1 MVLLVTANSSLF
13 YDANLQPETVEGDSC
28 AVTELKN
35 PYHILRELDSH
46 HWLMFSVGFIAWVWD
61 AFDFFTVSLTIT
73 EIATE
78 FGVTN
83 SEVSWGL
90 TVTLM
95 LRSVGAIIF
104 GLFADRYGR
113 KWPMIVNLVLFIV
126 LELGSGF
133 CQNLS
138 QFLAVRS
145 LYGIAMGG
153 LFGPAAATAMEDLPY
168 DARGI
173 ASGLF
178 QQGYGTGYMLAAI
191 FYRALVPTTK
201 FGWRS
206 LFWFGAGPPI
216 FIILWR
222 YCLPETRHFQVMK
235 AERESRMLAEED
247 VSAGS
252 NSIQKSRMSGLRAF
266 WKDSSPGLKENWFLM
281 AYLVVIMTGF
291 NSCSHGSQD
300 FYPTFLKDQVG
311 KSPTQ
316 TTVIIVVGMLGT
328 VIGGTLIGW
337 ISTFLGRRLTMIIS
351 CFFGAAILPAY
362 ILPRSNAL
370 IASSFWQQFFIGGV
384 WGPIPIYLS
393 ELSPKPLR
401 GLLVG
406 LTYQLGNLASSASA
420 TIQAVIGEK
429 FPLPDGPH
437 GKKRFD
443 YGKVMAIFMGA
454 VWVFLLILLLL
465 GPEMSQEE
473 RDEEELAAREI
484 ERRRREGKT
493 LEEIGRGRALLTD
506 VKVLK
511 DEGDEGK
518 ELTIQHVAEVFAE
531 KSV

>member
-1 MVLLVTANSSLF
+1 MKNRMAAGWFYSPEQIQRYFMTRVSSLK
-13 YDANLQPETVEGDSC
+13 PPK
-28 AVTELKN
+28 TELKN
-35 PYHILRELDSH
+35 PYRILCELDSH
-46 HWLMFSVGFIAWVWD
+46 QWLMFGVGFIAWVWD

-83 SEVSWGL
+83 SEGL

-113 KWPMIVNLVLFIV
+113 KWPMIINLALFV
-126 LELGSGF
+126 FLELGSGF
-133 CQNLS
+133 CHNLT

-191 FYRALVPTTK
+191 FYRAFVPTTK
-201 FGWRS
+201 YGWRS
-206 LFWFGAGPPI
+206 LFWFGSVPPI
-216 FIILWR
+216 LIIIWR
-222 YCLPETRHFQVMK
+222 WFLPETRHFQVMK
-235 AERESRMLAEED
+235 AERESRVLAEEAALQPSGTCD
-247 VSAGS
+247 TTP
-252 NSIQKSRMSGLRAF
+252 KSRMSGLRAF
-266 WKDSSPGLKENWFLM
+266 WKESAPGLKENWFLM
-281 AYLVVIMTGF
+281 VYLVVIMTGF

-311 KSPTQ
+311 KTATQ
-316 TTVIIVVGMLGT
+316 TTVIVVAGT
-328 VIGGTLIGW
+328 IGGVIGGTLIGW
-337 ISTFLGRRLTMIIS
+337 VSTFLGRRLTMMIS
-351 CFFGAAILPAY
+351 CVFGAALIPAY

-370 IASSFWQQFFIGGV
+370 IASSFWQQWFIGGV

-393 ELSPKPLR
+393 ELSPQSLR

-420 TIQAVIGEK
+420 TIQAIIGER

-454 VWVFLLILLLL
+454 VWVFLLVLLFL

-473 RDEEELAAREI
+473 RDEEEAAAREL
-484 ERRRREGKT
+484 ERLRREGKT
-493 LEEIGRGRALLTD
+493 LEEIGRERAGLANVKVLENED
-506 VKVLK
+506 VKVPTTHHM
-511 DEGDEGK
+511 G
-518 ELTIQHVAEVFAE
+518 EVKVE
-531 KSV
+531 KAV

>member
-1 MVLLVTANSSLF
+1 MRNHMAAGWFYSPEQIQRYFMTRISSLK
-13 YDANLQPETVEGDSC
+13 PPK
-28 AVTELKN
+28 TELKN
-35 PYHILRELDSH
+35 PYHILRQLDSH
-46 HWLMFSVGFIAWVWD
+46 QWLMFAVGFIAWVWD
-61 AFDFFTVSLTIT
+61 AFDFFTVSLCIT
-73 EIATE
+73 EISTE

-104 GLFADRYGR
+104 GILADRYGR
-113 KWPMIVNLVLFIV
+113 KWPMIINLGLFVV

-145 LYGIAMGG
+145 LYGVAMGG

-191 FYRALVPTTK
+191 FYRAFVPTTK
-201 FGWRS
+201 YGWRS
-206 LFWFGAGPPI
+206 LFWFGAGPPTLI
-216 FIILWR
+216 MLFR
-222 YCLPETRHFQVMK
+222 YSLPETRHFQVMR
-235 AERESRMLAEED
+235 AERESRMQAEEAAIQH
-247 VSAGS
+247 STGS
-252 NSIQKSRMSGLRAF
+252 DAVPAARKSHISGLRAF
-266 WKDSSPGLKENWFLM
+266 WKDSRPGLKYNWFLM
-281 AYLVVIMTGF
+281 VYLVVIMTGF

-311 KSPTQ
+311 KTSTQ
-316 TTVIIVVGMLGT
+316 TTVIVVVGTIGT
-328 VIGGTLIGW
+328 VIGD
-337 ISTFLGRRLTMIIS
+337 
-351 CFFGAAILPAY
+351 
-362 ILPRSNAL
+362 AL

-384 WGPIPIYLS
+384 WGPIPIHLS
-393 ELSPKPLR
+393 ELSPQSLR

-429 FPLPDGPH
+429 FPLPDGPN

-443 YGKVMAIFMGA
+443 YGMVMAIFMGA
-454 VWVFLLILLLL
+454 VWAFLFIVLLL

-473 RDEEELAAREI
+473 RDEEELAAREL
-484 ERRRREGKT
+484 ERQRSEGKT
-493 LEEIGRGRALLTD
+493 LEEIGRERAGLAQ
-506 VKVLK
+506 VKVLDDDK
-511 DEGDEGK
+511 EDEAK
-518 ELTIQHVAEVFAE
+518 EPTTEHMDKITSDKEV
-531 KSV
+531 

>member
-1 MVLLVTANSSLF
+1 MKNHMAAGWFYSPEQIQRYFMTRVSSLK
-13 YDANLQPETVEGDSC
+13 PPK
-28 AVTELKN
+28 TELKN
-35 PYHILRELDSH
+35 PYRILRELDSH
-46 HWLMFSVGFIAWVWD
+46 QWLMFGVGFIAWVWD

-78 FGVTN
+78 FGNLSNIYVQ
-83 SEVSWGL
+83 GL

-113 KWPMIVNLVLFIV
+113 KWPMIVNLALFV
-126 LELGSGF
+126 FLELGSGF
-133 CQNLS
+133 CHNLT

-178 QQGYGTGYMLAAI
+178 QQGYGAGYMLAAI
-191 FYRALVPTTK
+191 FYRAFVPTTK
-201 FGWRS
+201 YGWRS
-206 LFWFGAGPPI
+206 LFWFGSAPPI
-216 FIILWR
+216 LIIIWR
-222 YCLPETRHFQVMK
+222 WCLPETRHFQVMK
-235 AERESRMLAEED
+235 AERESRILAEEAALQHS
-247 VSAGS
+247 VTPETAS
-252 NSIQKSRMSGLRAF
+252 KSRMSGLRAF
-266 WKDSSPGLKENWFLM
+266 WKESAPGLKENWFLM
-281 AYLVVIMTGF
+281 VYLVVIMTGF

-311 KSPTQ
+311 KTATQ
-316 TTVIIVVGMLGT
+316 TTVIVVAGSLGG

-337 ISTFLGRRLTMIIS
+337 ISS
-351 CFFGAAILPAY
+351 
-362 ILPRSNAL
+362 SNAL
-370 IASSFWQQFFIGGV
+370 IASSFWQQWFIGGV

-393 ELSPKPLR
+393 ELSPQSLR

-420 TIQAVIGEK
+420 TIQAIIGER
-429 FPLPDGPH
+429 FPLPDGPL

-454 VWVFLLILLLL
+454 VWVFLLVLLFL

-473 RDEEELAAREI
+473 RDEEEAAAREL
-484 ERRRREGKT
+484 ERLRREGKT
-493 LEEIGRGRALLTD
+493 LEEIGRERAELAN
-506 VKVLK
+506 VKVLENEDVK
-511 DEGDEGK
+511 KPVTYHMDEVQVDK
-518 ELTIQHVAEVFAE
+518 AV
-531 KSV
+531 